1 MVYWLCWEESAIPSI
16 YYFWFNTICHCISIV
31 QNMIVDATLM
41 DDIELSHDNLDAVL
55 GEPKTELI
63 GCWTYYLSS
72 NKTMLSLFIQSSADI
87 AHNKNVDSPVKML
100 SSHRYFQSCHH
111 PIQCKILFKY
121 CKVHQV
127 LGSCIKLLSE
137 AAERVQSM
145 LRELCVG
152 IKICTTFLID
162 LQLGAFL
169 EDGEWIR
176 RLAILICCVQ

>member
-1 MVYWLCWEESAIPSI
+1 MVYWLCWEESAIPSS

-87 AHNKNVDSPVKML
+87 AHNKNVWKCYQVIDIFKVAI
-100 SSHRYFQSCHH
+100 
-111 PIQCKILFKY
+111 IQFNAKFFSKI
-121 CKVHQV
+121 VRD
-127 LGSCIKLLSE
+127 IK
-137 AAERVQSM
+137 
-145 LRELCVG
+145 C
-152 IKICTTFLID
+152 
-162 LQLGAFL
+162 
-169 EDGEWIR
+169 
-176 RLAILICCVQ
+176 